1 MRSTTKLAFASG
13 GLAMLLATGAGMGA
27 GLAAAQPDIDTIVY
41 SNCTYPQVVAALNAE
56 SPALARQLESAP
68 AATGWLKSLIAAPPE
83 TRRAMVAQAQATPGT
98 EEFTPVVMRVAA
110 TCSNF

>member
-27 GLAAAQPDIDTIVY
+27 GIASAQPDIDTIVY

-68 AATGWLKSLIAAPPE
+68 AATGWLKSLIAAGPE

-98 EEFTPVVMRVAA
+98 EQFTPVIMRVAN